1 MSNEENSFFSKEEDG
16 FTKNWYSYQNSDLI
30 IWEKNNEI
38 YSVRFIFKKDLN
50 NEIVL
55 DFDITHPHLKF
66 YKTENQEI
74 YPLKNN
80 TQLLISDNKNIDC
93 KSFIYEMNKIF
104 SNRISP
110 RHSSIFNKL
119 ECFVE

>member
-1 MSNEENSFFSKEEDG
+1 MRSEEISFFSKEEDG

-38 YSVRFIFKKDLN
+38 YSLRLILKKELN

-55 DFDITHPHLKF
+55 DFDITNPNLKF

-74 YPLKNN
+74 SPLKNN
-80 TQLLISDNKNIDC
+80 TQLLVSDNKNIDC
-93 KSFIYEMNKIF
+93 KSFIYDMKNIF
-104 SNRISP
+104 SNKINP
-110 RHSSIFNKL
+110 RHGSIFNKL
-119 ECFVE
+119 ECFVD

>member
-66 YKTENQEI
+66 YKTENFPSI
-74 YPLKNN
+74 KM
-80 TQLLISDNKNIDC
+80 K
-93 KSFIYEMNKIF
+93 MNKELYHC
-104 SNRISP
+104 NNYKYDKP
-110 RHSSIFNKL
+110 TCDL
-119 ECFVE
+119 